1 MLYTLS
7 LQNVIY
13 QLYFNKSGKI
23 ISDKI
28 IIKKKPQSTQAME
41 YYSALKRNELSIHE
55 KMWRKL
61 KCILI
66 ERSQSAKAKHYDSS
80 YMTFWQRQN
89 LGRQLKDP
97 CLPGL
102 KGKEWDK

>member
-1 MLYTLS
+1 
-7 LQNVIY
+7 
-13 QLYFNKSGKI
+13 
-23 ISDKI
+23 
-28 IIKKKPQSTQAME
+28 
-41 YYSALKRNELSIHE
+41 
-55 KMWRKL
+55 MWRKL

>member
-28 IIKKKPQSTQAME
+28 IIKKKQPHSTQAIE

-55 KMWRKL
+55 
-61 KCILI
+61 
-66 ERSQSAKAKHYDSS
+66 
-80 YMTFWQRQN
+80 
-89 LGRQLKDP
+89 
-97 CLPGL
+97 
-102 KGKEWDK
+102 